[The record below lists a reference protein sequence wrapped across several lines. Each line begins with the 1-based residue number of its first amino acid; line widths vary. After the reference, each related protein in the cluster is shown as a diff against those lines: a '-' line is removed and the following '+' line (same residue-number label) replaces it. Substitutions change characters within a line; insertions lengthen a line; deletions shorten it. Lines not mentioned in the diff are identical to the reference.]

1 METRGKTLAEAGE
14 LAFIDRIRPLMPQ
27 DGGEIVRSVG
37 DDCLVAGPY
46 GDNHLLATTDTFVD
60 TVHFSRSI
68 MTFFETGRR
77 CMTASVSDIAAMG
90 GMPSF
95 SLVSL
100 SMPGDMLLDD
110 AAALFEGLS
119 QTAAEYGCPVAG
131 GETTSTPG
139 PATITVTVMGTVGQ
153 GKAITRSGAKPGDGI
168 WVSGTLG
175 EAMAGLEILL
185 KGEKDGEALTGKF
198 INPKARVG
206 LAQTLTRDYTITS
219 MIDISDGVATDLGH
233 ICDESAC
240 GARITSETVPMS
252 EAFLDFAASRGIDPV
267 AFALSSGEEF
277 ELLFTSGDRNLPDTT
292 VIDGVTITR
301 IGDVTKNPGS
311 ILLETKGNVTVLPR
325 SGYEH
330 FRR

>member
-1 METRGKTLAEAGE
+1 MDTRGKTLAEAGE
-14 LAFIDRIRPLMPQ
+14 LAFIDRIRPLMPN

-46 GDNHLLATTDTFVD
+46 GDKHLLATTDTFVD
-60 TVHFSRSI
+60 TVHFSRSL
-68 MTFFETGRR
+68 MTFSRTGRR

-90 GMPSF
+90 GTPSF

-100 SMPGDMLLDD
+100 SMPGAMLFDD

-119 QTAAEYGCPVAG
+119 RTAAEYGCPVAG

-139 PATITVTVMGTVGQ
+139 PATITVTVMGTVAKGE
-153 GKAITRSGAKPGDGI
+153 AVTRSGAKPGDGV

-175 EAMAGLEILL
+175 EAMAGLDVLL
-185 KGEKDGEALTGKF
+185 KGESGREALTLKF
-198 INPKARVG
+198 IDPKARVS
-206 LAQTLTRDYTITS
+206 LAQALTREYRITS

-233 ICDESAC
+233 ICDESTC
-240 GARITSETVPMS
+240 GAVIMS
-252 EAFLDFAASRGIDPV
+252 EAIPLSGAYLDFAASRGIDPD
-267 AFALSSGEEF
+267 AYALSSGEEF
-277 ELLFTSGDRNLPDTT
+277 ELLFTSGDKNLPDSS
-292 VIDGVTITR
+292 VIDGVTVTR
-301 IGDVTKNPGS
+301 IGTVNGNPGS
-311 ILLETKGNVTVLPR
+311 LLLETNGNATVLPR